1 LASERV
7 YPPLVGVDVS
17 SITFSA
23 LGRSV
28 FIVGGV
34 PPGETYVMWW
44 SFVGRT
50 GEEIVAV
57 RNVWVAGEFGQ
68 VDRYAGIR
76 CHVGAAAGR
85 PQRAVAALDI
95 RTVTLS
101 KYPRS
106 AAIAG
111 ATLVTS
117 IFGISPA
124 FPPDLPCARRVTA
137 GRPSEPTE
145 HREFQGLVSRGR
157 R

>member
-1 LASERV
+1 
-7 YPPLVGVDVS
+7 
-17 SITFSA
+17 
-23 LGRSV
+23 
-28 FIVGGV
+28 
-34 PPGETYVMWW
+34 M
-44 SFVGRT
+44 
-50 GEEIVAV
+50 
-57 RNVWVAGEFGQ
+57 RNVWVAGESGQ
-68 VDRYAGIR
+68 VAGYAGDPR
-76 CHVGAAAGR
+76 WAGAAAGR

-124 FPPDLPCARRVTA
+124 FPPDLLRARRVTA

-145 HREFQGLVSRGR
+145 HREFQGIVSRGR